1 MRRFFQRLRKAEAE
15 GSALAPASG
24 SSRILAFAGIFLS
37 WWILTACVYQ
47 HTKINFLRA
56 ESGWYLFLSHSAP
69 DVQHRFEK
77 MLVTKSIKGHYAPL
91 GFLAEF
97 ETAKLAGTHAGFWKW
112 RQITVLA
119 LLATTL
125 FVLVRNSGYALQLAK
140 PKANLAAIGLT
151 SVLIFQAQM
160 RHFVAWPF
168 MILQLF
174 WLLLTVTALL
184 GLVQTARRPAETK
197 WPWLAAGAAYGSLQF
212 LGLGMATVAGAAAA
226 FGAIFLGSLDRRS
239 AEAPKIVG
247 PFLSMIALAALH
259 AIVSVK
265 LLRVED
271 ISAAPAWQFI
281 SFLRAFFGF
290 IPNFAFG
297 TLRTL
302 FSTSVPAPSA
312 AQIAQD
318 WPYGLALLLGLGFLI
333 SAAFLRCRNEPTT
346 ANRARFVLQTF
357 ASISFLTMTALAA
370 VRQWHEPSV
379 LGFAD
384 YLTGS
389 RYLIPGTFALAGLM
403 SEVLFLFAS
412 APILLGVLL
421 NAGFGL
427 CAVIGQLHYAA
438 EVYPTVYP
446 RSMISHASAWQSV
459 VTMAREC
466 RKADLAIPNIPLGVL
481 TQEFGSWDLKLFEP
495 LLRAELNL
503 PPGTNLEFRSWPGAT
518 SELPN
523 EYDREVPTLPD
534 VRKKLWLQA
543 KRE

>member
-1 MRRFFQRLRKAEAE
+1 VPKFLQLFPSTARED
-15 GSALAPASG
+15 GAPASR
-24 SSRILAFAGIFLS
+24 SSKIRAFAGIFLF
-37 WWILTACVYQ
+37 WWLLTACVYQ
-47 HTKINFLRA
+47 HTEINFLRA

-69 DVQHRFEK
+69 AIRHSFEK
-77 MLVTKSIKGHYAPL
+77 TVVTMSFKGHYAPL

-97 ETAKLAGTHAGFWKW
+97 ETAKLAGTHEGFWKW
-112 RQITVLA
+112 RQIIVLA
-119 LLATTL
+119 LLAATL
-125 FVLVRNSGYALQLAK
+125 FVLVRNSGYALQLGK
-140 PKANLAAIGLT
+140 PKASLAAIGLT
-151 SVLIFQAQM
+151 AVLIFQAQM
-160 RHFVAWPF
+160 RDFIAWPY

-174 WLLLTVTALL
+174 WLLFTVTALL
-184 GLVQTARRPAETK
+184 GLVQMARLPAETK
-197 WPWLAAGAAYGSLQF
+197 WPWLAAGTAYVSLQF
-212 LGLGMATVAGAAAA
+212 LGLGVATVAGTAA
-226 FGAIFLGSLDRRS
+226 GLGGIFLGTRGRHSSEVPR
-239 AEAPKIVG
+239 ITG

-259 AIVSVK
+259 AILSVK
-265 LLRVED
+265 LLLVED

-281 SFLRAFFGF
+281 PFLKAFLGF
-290 IPNFAFG
+290 IPNFAFA

-302 FSTSVPAPSA
+302 FSTSVPAPTA

-318 WPYGLALLLGLGFLI
+318 WPYGLALLLGFGFLI

-403 SEVLFLFAS
+403 SEVLFLFSS
-412 APILLGVLL
+412 APILLGALL
-421 NAGFGL
+421 NAGLGL
-427 CAVIGQLHYAA
+427 CAVIGQFHYAA
-438 EVYPTVYP
+438 EVYPKVFP

-466 RKADLAIPNIPLGVL
+466 RKADLAIPNVPLGVL
-481 TQEFGSWDLKLFEP
+481 SQEFVGWDLKLFEP

-503 PPGTNLEFRSWPGAT
+503 PPGTKLEFRSWPSAT
-518 SELPN
+518 NELPN
-523 EYDREVPTLPD
+523 EYDREVPALPD